1 MMTMDVLMDSVGG
14 AKVRLLKDDD
24 SCGCF
29 LRPAIRERSQ
39 EEFSGFGGTAQ
50 TSDDMRKQ
58 PGQGSLVE
66 TSRSSKKDFEQRN
79 PTEDQLR
86 LNDNEDDRCMINGL
100 TGNNPLSTT
109 TGSPNN
115 MQANNEWTSM
125 QPQKF
130 LAPSVEK
137 EPLGF
142 TISTNTET
150 AATAKMAGK
159 TDMVYSAL
167 SCMEDISHQ
176 QDMDV
181 GEHFA
186 SVRMTG

>member
-1 MMTMDVLMDSVGG
+1 
-14 AKVRLLKDDD
+14 
-24 SCGCF
+24 
-29 LRPAIRERSQ
+29 
-39 EEFSGFGGTAQ
+39 
-50 TSDDMRKQ
+50 
-58 PGQGSLVE
+58 
-66 TSRSSKKDFEQRN
+66 
-79 PTEDQLR
+79 
-86 LNDNEDDRCMINGL
+86 MINGL
-100 TGNNPLSTT
+100 TGNNPLSTA

-159 TDMVYSAL
+159 DRLIVKL
-167 SCMEDISHQ
+167 G
-176 QDMDV
+176 
-181 GEHFA
+181 GELVNLQIPSSLPEVVDFMA
-186 SVRMTG
+186 ATGCLLPLLLIRAC